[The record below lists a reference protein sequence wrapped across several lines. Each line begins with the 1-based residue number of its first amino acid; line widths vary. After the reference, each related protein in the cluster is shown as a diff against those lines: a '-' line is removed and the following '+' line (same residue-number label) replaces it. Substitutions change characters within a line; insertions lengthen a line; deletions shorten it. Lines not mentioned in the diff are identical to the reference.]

1 MSQRLYAIAA
11 DLQALGQQRC
21 AGGCAMII
29 TSTCVLRRGSVSLL
43 TVSGGRRAD
52 TPMPVRESE
61 ALILRSF
68 PLGEADR
75 LVSFLSRNEGRIRGV
90 ASGARRT
97 KSRFGSTLEPFS
109 YVRMWFYERET
120 RELVR
125 INQCELIE
133 SFLEAQ
139 RDYAVSLAL
148 ALMSEVT
155 EAVLGDHEVA
165 EPNFR
170 LLLLI
175 ARAIKAGAKLPMALA
190 YFAFWTVRLGGWMP
204 ALDRCS
210 RCGAVLNDRA
220 SMAKSGFF
228 CSNCT
233 LAGQRA
239 ISQETLKMARRMVS
253 GKLEDMIKENFNA
266 AATEEIKDHMLNLI
280 EQHIEKKLHTRR
292 MFADEPEP
300 LT

>member
-1 MSQRLYAIAA
+1 
-11 DLQALGQQRC
+11 
-21 AGGCAMII
+21 MII
-29 TSTCVLRRGSVSLL
+29 TFTCILRRGSVLSRA
-43 TVSGGRRAD
+43 VRGGRRAD
-52 TPMPVRESE
+52 MPMPVRESE

-75 LVSFLSRNEGRIRGV
+75 LVSFLSRNEGRMRGV

-97 KSRFGSTLEPFS
+97 KSRFGSTLELFS
-109 YVRMWFYERET
+109 YVRIWFYERET

-148 ALMSEVT
+148 ALVSEVT
-155 EAVLGDHEVA
+155 EAVLGEHEVA

-175 ARAIKAGAKLPMALA
+175 ARAIKAGAKLPLALA

-210 RCGAVLNDRA
+210 RCGAPLTDRA
-220 SMAKSGFF
+220 SMARSGLF
-228 CSNCT
+228 CPNCT
-233 LAGQRA
+233 LPGQRA
-239 ISQETLKMARRMVS
+239 ISQEALQLARRMA
-253 GKLEDMIKENFNA
+253 GEKLEQLMKAEPA
-266 AATEEIKDHMLNLI
+266 AAVVDEVKDQMLNLI
-280 EQHIEKKLHTRR
+280 EQHIEKKLQTRK
-292 MFADEPEP
+292 MLADESEQ
-300 LT
+300 LQ

>member
-1 MSQRLYAIAA
+1 MMPPSSAQTTGLLWPKATRSTSVDSAGTRLPA
-11 DLQALGQQRC
+11 
-21 AGGCAMII
+21 
-29 TSTCVLRRGSVSLL
+29 
-43 TVSGGRRAD
+43 
-52 TPMPVRESE
+52 
-61 ALILRSF
+61 ALI
-68 PLGEADR
+68 
-75 LVSFLSRNEGRIRGV
+75 

-120 RELVR
+120 RDLVR

-133 SFLEAQ
+133 SFLEVQ

-148 ALMSEVT
+148 ALMSEVS
-155 EAVLGDHEVA
+155 EAVLGEHEVA

-175 ARAIKAGAKLPMALA
+175 ARTIKAGAKLPLALA

-210 RCGAVLNDRA
+210 RCGAALTDRA
-220 SMAKSGFF
+220 LMARSGLF
-228 CSNCT
+228 CPNCA
-233 LAGQRA
+233 LSGQRS
-239 ISQETLKMARRMVS
+239 ISKEALDIARRMAS
-253 GKLEDMIKENFNA
+253 GKLEDLIKTDFPVA
-266 AATEEIKDHMLNLI
+266 AVEEVKDQMLNLI
-280 EQHIEKKLHTRR
+280 EQHIEKKLKTRK
-292 MFADEPEP
+292 MMADEAEP

>member
-1 MSQRLYAIAA
+1 MRDAPRYDNYFQLCFCGA
-11 DLQALGQQRC
+11 
-21 AGGCAMII
+21 
-29 TSTCVLRRGSVSLL
+29 SLL
-43 TVSGGRRAD
+43 AAGGRRAD

-68 PLGEADR
+68 PLGEADK
-75 LVSFLSRNEGRIRGV
+75 LVSFLSRSEGRLRGV
-90 ASGARRT
+90 ASGARRL

-133 SFLEAQ
+133 SFLDVQ

-148 ALMSEVT
+148 ALVSEVT
-155 EAVLGDHEVA
+155 EAVLGEHEVA

-170 LLLLI
+170 LLLVI
-175 ARAIKAGAKLPMALA
+175 ARAIKGGAKLPAALA

-210 RCGAVLNDRA
+210 RCGAALMDRS
-220 SMAKSGFF
+220 SMARSGLY
-228 CSNCT
+228 CPNCT
-233 LAGQRA
+233 LPGQRS
-239 ISQETLKMARRMVS
+239 ISQDALQVARRMS
-253 GKLEDMIKENFNA
+253 SEKLEQLVKAEITPA
-266 AATEEIKDHMLNLI
+266 AMDELKDHMLNLI
-280 EQHIEKKLHTRR
+280 EQHIEKKLQTRK
-292 MFADEPEP
+292 MLADEPEQ
-300 LT
+300 LK

>member
-1 MSQRLYAIAA
+1 
-11 DLQALGQQRC
+11 
-21 AGGCAMII
+21 
-29 TSTCVLRRGSVSLL
+29 
-43 TVSGGRRAD
+43 
-52 TPMPVRESE
+52 MPVRESE

-75 LVSFLSRNEGRIRGV
+75 LVSFLSRSEGRIRGV

-97 KSRFGSTLEPFS
+97 KSRFGSTLEQFS
-109 YVRMWFYERET
+109 YVRIWFYERET
-120 RELVR
+120 RDLVR

-133 SFLEAQ
+133 SFLEVQ

-148 ALMSEVT
+148 ALVSEVT
-155 EAVLGDHEVA
+155 EAVLGEHEVA

-170 LLLLI
+170 LLLVI
-175 ARAIKAGAKLPMALA
+175 ARAIKAGAKLPVALA

-210 RCGAVLNDRA
+210 RCGAALTNRA

-233 LAGQRA
+233 LPGQRA
-239 ISQETLKMARRMVS
+239 ISQEALKLARRMAS
-253 GKLEDMIKENFNA
+253 EKLEDLIRADFPA
-266 AATEEIKDHMLNLI
+266 ASIEEVKDHMLSLI
-280 EQHIEKKLHTRR
+280 EQHIEKRLHTRK
-292 MFADEPEP
+292 MMADEAE
-300 LT
+300 

>member
-1 MSQRLYAIAA
+1 
-11 DLQALGQQRC
+11 
-21 AGGCAMII
+21 
-29 TSTCVLRRGSVSLL
+29 
-43 TVSGGRRAD
+43 
-52 TPMPVRESE
+52 MPVHESE

-75 LVSFLSRNEGRIRGV
+75 LVSFLSRSEGRMRGV

-97 KSRFGSTLEPFS
+97 KSRFGSTLELFS

-148 ALMSEVT
+148 ALVSEVT
-155 EAVLGDHEVA
+155 EAVLGEHEVA

-175 ARAIKAGAKLPMALA
+175 ARAIKAGAKLPLALA
-190 YFAFWTVRLGGWMP
+190 YFALWTVRLGGWMP
-204 ALDRCS
+204 ELHHCS
-210 RCGAVLNDRA
+210 RCGAPLTDRA
-220 SMAKSGFF
+220 SMARSGLF
-228 CSNCT
+228 CPNCMFP
-233 LAGQRA
+233 GQRA
-239 ISQETLKMARRMVS
+239 ISQEALQLARRMT
-253 GKLEDMIKENFNA
+253 GEKLEQLMKADLAYEA
-266 AATEEIKDHMLNLI
+266 VDELRDHMLNLI
-280 EQHIEKKLHTRR
+280 ELHIEKKLQTRK
-292 MFADEPEP
+292 MLADEPGQ
-300 LT
+300 LK

>member
-1 MSQRLYAIAA
+1 MQLPPICKPASATLRGSLRYDNYFDLRIAA
-11 DLQALGQQRC
+11 RIRFT
-21 AGGCAMII
+21 AG
-29 TSTCVLRRGSVSLL
+29 
-43 TVSGGRRAD
+43 VSGSRRAD

-75 LVSFLSRNEGRIRGV
+75 LVSFLSRSEGRIRGV

-133 SFLEAQ
+133 SFLEVQ

-148 ALMSEVT
+148 ALMSEVS
-155 EAVLGDHEVA
+155 EAVLGEHEVA

-175 ARAIKAGAKLPMALA
+175 ARAIKAGAKLPLALA

-210 RCGAVLNDRA
+210 RCGAALTDRA
-220 SMAKSGFF
+220 LMARRGLF
-228 CSNCT
+228 CPNCT
-233 LAGQRA
+233 LSGQRS
-239 ISQETLKMARRMVS
+239 ISKEVLELARRMAG
-253 GKLEDMIKENFNA
+253 GKLEDLIKADFPA
-266 AATEEIKDHMLNLI
+266 AAVEEVKDQMLNLI
-280 EQHIEKKLHTRR
+280 EQHIEKKLNTRK
-292 MFADEPEP
+292 MMADEAEP

>member
-1 MSQRLYAIAA
+1 M
-11 DLQALGQQRC
+11 G
-21 AGGCAMII
+21 
-29 TSTCVLRRGSVSLL
+29 
-43 TVSGGRRAD
+43 GGRRAD
-52 TPMPVRESE
+52 TPMPVHESE

-75 LVSFLSRNEGRIRGV
+75 LVSFLSRSEGRMRGV

-97 KSRFGSTLEPFS
+97 KSRFGSTLELFS

-148 ALMSEVT
+148 ALVSEVT
-155 EAVLGDHEVA
+155 EAVLGEHEVA

-175 ARAIKAGAKLPMALA
+175 ARAIKAGAKLPLALA
-190 YFAFWTVRLGGWMP
+190 YFALWTVRLGGWMP
-204 ALDRCS
+204 ELHHCS
-210 RCGAVLNDRA
+210 RCGAPLTDRA
-220 SMAKSGFF
+220 SMARSGLF
-228 CSNCT
+228 CPNCMFP
-233 LAGQRA
+233 GQRA
-239 ISQETLKMARRMVS
+239 ISQEALQLARRMT
-253 GKLEDMIKENFNA
+253 GEKLEQLIKSDLASA
-266 AATEEIKDHMLNLI
+266 AVDELRDHMLNLI
-280 EQHIEKKLHTRR
+280 ELHIEKKLQTRKLL
-292 MFADEPEP
+292 ADEPEQ
-300 LT
+300 LK

>member
-1 MSQRLYAIAA
+1 
-11 DLQALGQQRC
+11 
-21 AGGCAMII
+21 MII

-52 TPMPVRESE
+52 TPMPVREYE

-68 PLGEADR
+68 TLGEADR

>member
-1 MSQRLYAIAA
+1 
-11 DLQALGQQRC
+11 
-21 AGGCAMII
+21 
-29 TSTCVLRRGSVSLL
+29 
-43 TVSGGRRAD
+43 
-52 TPMPVRESE
+52 MPVRESE

-75 LVSFLSRNEGRIRGV
+75 LVSFLSRNEGRMRGV
-90 ASGARRT
+90 ASGARRP
-97 KSRFGSTLEPFS
+97 KSRFGSTLELFS
-109 YVRMWFYERET
+109 YVRIWFYERET

-148 ALMSEVT
+148 ALVSEVT
-155 EAVLGDHEVA
+155 EAVLGEHEVA
-165 EPNFR
+165 EPSFR

-175 ARAIKAGAKLPMALA
+175 ARAIKAGAKLPLALA

-210 RCGAVLNDRA
+210 RCGAALAGRA
-220 SMAKSGFF
+220 SMARSGLF
-228 CSNCT
+228 CPNCT
-233 LAGQRA
+233 LPGQRD
-239 ISQETLKMARRMVS
+239 ISKEALQLARRMA
-253 GKLEDMIKENFNA
+253 GEKLEQLTKTDFPASVVGEV
-266 AATEEIKDHMLNLI
+266 KDQMLNLI
-280 EQHIEKKLHTRR
+280 ELHIEKKLQTRR
-292 MFADEPEP
+292 MLADEPEP

>member
-1 MSQRLYAIAA
+1 MRREAAAIGWSA
-11 DLQALGQQRC
+11 
-21 AGGCAMII
+21 
-29 TSTCVLRRGSVSLL
+29 RRH
-43 TVSGGRRAD
+43 
-52 TPMPVRESE
+52 PMPVRESE

-75 LVSFLSRNEGRIRGV
+75 LVSFISRSEGRMRGV
-90 ASGARRT
+90 ASGARRP
-97 KSRFGSTLEPFS
+97 KSRFGSTLEMFS
-109 YVRMWFYERET
+109 YVRIWFYERET

-133 SFLEAQ
+133 SFLEVQ

-148 ALMSEVT
+148 ALVSEVT

-175 ARAIKAGAKLPMALA
+175 ARAIKAGAKLPLALA

-210 RCGAVLNDRA
+210 RCGAALTGRA
-220 SMAKSGFF
+220 SLARSGLF
-228 CSNCT
+228 CPNCT
-233 LAGQRA
+233 LPGDRA
-239 ISQETLKMARRMVS
+239 IPQETLNLARRMAAE
-253 GKLEDMIKENFNA
+253 KLEQLTA
-266 AATEEIKDHMLNLI
+266 ADFSAAVIDELKDQMLNLI
-280 EQHIEKKLHTRR
+280 EQHIEKKLQTRR
-292 MFADEPEP
+292 MLADEPEP

>member
-1 MSQRLYAIAA
+1 
-11 DLQALGQQRC
+11 
-21 AGGCAMII
+21 
-29 TSTCVLRRGSVSLL
+29 
-43 TVSGGRRAD
+43 
-52 TPMPVRESE
+52 MPVRESE
-61 ALILRSF
+61 AVILRSF

-75 LVSFLSRNEGRIRGV
+75 LVSFLSRSEGRIRGV

-133 SFLEAQ
+133 SFLEVQ

-155 EAVLGDHEVA
+155 EAVLGEHEVA

-175 ARAIKAGAKLPMALA
+175 ARAIKAGVKLPLVLA

-210 RCGAVLNDRA
+210 RCSAALNDQA
-220 SMAKSGFF
+220 SMARSGLF
-228 CSNCT
+228 CANCA
-233 LAGQRA
+233 LPGQRS
-239 ISQETLKMARRMVS
+239 ISKEALELARRMTGV
-253 GKLEDMIKENFNA
+253 KLEDLVKADYPPSAIEGVR
-266 AATEEIKDHMLNLI
+266 DQMLNLI
-280 EQHIEKKLHTRR
+280 EQHIEKKLRTRK
-292 MFADEPEP
+292 MMADETEP

>member
-1 MSQRLYAIAA
+1 MQLPPICKPASATLRGSLRYDNYFDLRIAA
-11 DLQALGQQRC
+11 RIRFT
-21 AGGCAMII
+21 AG
-29 TSTCVLRRGSVSLL
+29 
-43 TVSGGRRAD
+43 VSGSRRAD

-75 LVSFLSRNEGRIRGV
+75 LVSFLSRSEGRMRGV

-97 KSRFGSTLEPFS
+97 KSRFGSTLEMFS
-109 YVRMWFYERET
+109 YVRIWFYERET
-120 RELVR
+120 RDLVR

-133 SFLEAQ
+133 SFLEVQ
-139 RDYAVSLAL
+139 RDYAVTLAL

-155 EAVLGDHEVA
+155 EAVLGEHEVA

-204 ALDRCS
+204 ELDRCS
-210 RCGAVLNDRA
+210 RCGAALTDRA
-220 SMAKSGFF
+220 SMAKSGLF
-228 CSNCT
+228 CPNCT
-233 LAGQRA
+233 LPGQRA
-239 ISQETLKMARRMVS
+239 ISQETLKLARRMAS
-253 GKLEDMIKENFNA
+253 AKLEDLIKADVSSA
-266 AATEEIKDHMLNLI
+266 AMEELKDHMLNLI
-280 EQHIEKKLHTRR
+280 EQHIEKKLHTRK

>member
-1 MSQRLYAIAA
+1 
-11 DLQALGQQRC
+11 
-21 AGGCAMII
+21 
-29 TSTCVLRRGSVSLL
+29 
-43 TVSGGRRAD
+43 
-52 TPMPVRESE
+52 MPVHESE

-75 LVSFLSRNEGRIRGV
+75 LVSFLSRSEGRMRGV

-97 KSRFGSTLEPFS
+97 KSRFGSTLELFS

-148 ALMSEVT
+148 ALVSEVT
-155 EAVLGDHEVA
+155 EAVLGEHEVA

-175 ARAIKAGAKLPMALA
+175 ARAIKAGAKLPLALA
-190 YFAFWTVRLGGWMP
+190 YFALWTVRLGGWMP
-204 ALDRCS
+204 ELHHCS
-210 RCGAVLNDRA
+210 RCGAPLTDRA
-220 SMAKSGFF
+220 SMARSGLF
-228 CSNCT
+228 CPNCMFP
-233 LAGQRA
+233 GQRA
-239 ISQETLKMARRMVS
+239 ISQEALQLARRMT
-253 GKLEDMIKENFNA
+253 GEKLEQLIKSDLPSA
-266 AATEEIKDHMLNLI
+266 AVDELRDHMLNLI
-280 EQHIEKKLHTRR
+280 ELHIEKKLQTRK
-292 MFADEPEP
+292 MLADEPGQ
-300 LT
+300 LK

>member
-1 MSQRLYAIAA
+1 
-11 DLQALGQQRC
+11 
-21 AGGCAMII
+21 MII

-75 LVSFLSRNEGRIRGV
+75 LVSFLSRSEGRIRGV

-133 SFLEAQ
+133 SFLEVQ

-148 ALMSEVT
+148 ALMSEVS
-155 EAVLGDHEVA
+155 EAVLGEHEVA

-175 ARAIKAGAKLPMALA
+175 ARAIKAGAKLPLALA

-210 RCGAVLNDRA
+210 RCGAALSDRA
-220 SMAKSGFF
+220 SMARSGLF
-228 CSNCT
+228 CPNCT
-233 LAGQRA
+233 LPGQQS
-239 ISQETLKMARRMVS
+239 ISKETLELARRMAG
-253 GKLEDMIKENFNA
+253 GKLEDLIKANFSA
-266 AATEEIKDHMLNLI
+266 AAIEEVKDHMLNLI
-280 EQHIEKKLHTRR
+280 EQHIEKKLNTRK
-292 MFADEPEP
+292 MMADEVEP